1 MEVKQEQIISRFF
14 DQREA
19 SKTQK
24 GISIFLMVE
33 LADGIDLPK
42 SSVARELLADG
53 FHDRIQNFCRNQD
66 HHFNIAKDRAIVV
79 LNGIT
84 KTSQLHLAARK
95 LLQQFDDP
103 LSIVDDKILLA
114 GRAAFVIPTAKVTRL
129 NELIDAAEQAIQVT
143 DKENP
148 YAIHKLGDEIGTESH
163 GPSDADVR
171 QAMDSR
177 EFQLETR
184 KILHTTYGSVVGYQT
199 SLNWTSKEWGKVTA
213 NSPLI
218 NSETKQALSHFHIRA
233 AVKQLA
239 EMPENSTIEV
249 ETLPEELCSAD
260 FMAILSDTCGFHD
273 VTPDRVRVAL
283 ATTVDT
289 QHRNYLEAL
298 SEAGFGIT
306 LKNFGI
312 TTNIADM
319 MDLPCTIIETATF
332 PDSRIHSTMAAMI
345 HDLGKQAHTRIHA
358 EPIPEWV
365 KASNYDAVT
374 VG

>member
-171 QAMDSR
+171 QALDSR
-177 EFQLETR
+177 KFQLETR

>member
-1 MEVKQEQIISRFF
+1 
-14 DQREA
+14 
-19 SKTQK
+19 
-24 GISIFLMVE
+24 
-33 LADGIDLPK
+33 
-42 SSVARELLADG
+42 
-53 FHDRIQNFCRNQD
+53 
-66 HHFNIAKDRAIVV
+66 
-79 LNGIT
+79 
-84 KTSQLHLAARK
+84 
-95 LLQQFDDP
+95 
-103 LSIVDDKILLA
+103 
-114 GRAAFVIPTAKVTRL
+114 
-129 NELIDAAEQAIQVT
+129 
-143 DKENP
+143 
-148 YAIHKLGDEIGTESH
+148 
-163 GPSDADVR
+163 
-171 QAMDSR
+171 MDSR

-199 SLNWTSKEWGKVTA
+199 SLNWTSKEWGKVA
-213 NSPLI
+213 AHSPLI

-239 EMPENSTIEV
+239 DMPENSTIEV
-249 ETLPEELCSAD
+249 ETSPEELCSAD

-332 PDSRIHSTMAAMI
+332 HDSRIHSTMAAMI